1 MDRIKRKKP
10 EFRRIAAMI
19 MAAAMI
25 ISVIPFP
32 EGLFHVTAAAAVKMS
47 ATWTAANS
55 TLTDSDDA
63 EAASVKGG
71 KLTNDT
77 GDTIQ
82 ISGTATF
89 TKRDSDFLAN
99 NGVSLDIPVVEG
111 AKTCTL
117 TIVSYSDI
125 TESNANP
132 VLVSG
137 MENVKIT
144 RTGTGDWSTYTITG
158 TPDKNVSAVTLTMQ
172 KQEYFRSVQADSSTS
187 LAVTSAS
194 FAEGGD
200 TTAEW
205 TYSNGSVL
213 ASNSTSSIQNTTGTY
228 TNTDGDVL
236 YVDASTGKF
245 APSGSYIQINNTTKM
260 TVPVI
265 GDKAVLTAVVYKGGT
280 GTDISEVLDGTHLN
294 LTGTGLLK
302 AECISNVT
310 APEDSNSRK
319 VEIVCYLDGQEGE
332 LTLEVLTNT
341 YFKSLAISC
350 ETLDKAVIKGSV
362 TATGSIP
369 DGTAIVATNQT
380 TGLSYTGTIT
390 NGTYAIEVP
399 AESEEMTYE
408 LSVSDPEYQIAS
420 GVTTHTVSNASLSD
434 ITANLKLVKLS
445 TCVVTGSIS
454 GFADDYDI
462 SSLDVL
468 FKAAGETEY
477 VPEVTVDTKNKTYT
491 AKLEKN
497 MPYSVAL
504 QGVND
509 YELTAPAENVTYS
522 EDSTLNM
529 TAALKPTYQVSL
541 TLPDTPDLS
550 GKNITYTYVNQDD
563 GYTYIFSNKEAIS
576 LRNGTYLLQLSGDFL
591 AQPYYVKS
599 GSYVTV
605 AGEKAAQ
612 TLTFEEVTSWS
623 FVYSDDGNY
632 YQQSINRKTG
642 YYNGLYIDA
651 TTGKLEPNGT
661 TPNSAQFTT
670 GAKIV
675 VPVSG
680 KCTVSVEAYQP
691 QYALYTIGGTAAD
704 TTTAVSTYTYDSEEA
719 GTVEI
724 VSTGG
729 AYLSKISVVYAAKDV
744 EYVEQPEMPKTYD
757 YGTADSLVVQ
767 PTGQRLVVTQTGGT
781 LTGKESISDSVSY
794 FGFDETADINRLT
807 ADVTILECGT
817 SSSNGVFFGAFN
829 KNGIATAGIR
839 KGTELKM
846 IYSKSSSEMV
856 GAAGTLTGNVT
867 LGTRVRFELVKTD
880 EGLAISIT
888 PKDDKEQQI
897 VYKYSSTMLLQTDRK
912 IQPCP
917 MVLYLQGSRL

>member
-194 FAEGGD
+194 FADGGD

-213 ASNSTSSIQNTTGTY
+213 ASNSTSSIQKTTGTY

-310 APEDSNSRK
+310 APEDANSRK

-390 NGTYAIEVP
+390 NGTYAIEIP

-605 AGEKAAQ
+605 AGKKAAQ

-632 YQQSINRKTG
+632 YQQSINGITG

-691 QYALYTIGGTAAD
+691 QYALYTIGGTAAS
-704 TTTAVSTYTYDSEEA
+704 TAEAVSTYKYDSKDA

-724 VSTGG
+724 VSTGS
-729 AYLSKISVVYAAKDV
+729 AYIKSISVVYAAKDV

-856 GAAGTLTGNVT
+856 GAAGTLT
-867 LGTRVRFELVKTD
+867 
-880 EGLAISIT
+880 
-888 PKDDKEQQI
+888 
-897 VYKYSSTMLLQTDRK
+897 
-912 IQPCP
+912 
-917 MVLYLQGSRL
+917 

>member
-89 TKRDSDFLAN
+89 TKRNSDFLAN

-194 FAEGGD
+194 FADGGD

-205 TYSNGSVL
+205 TNSNGSVL
-213 ASNSTSSIQNTTGTY
+213 ASNSTSSIQKTTGTY

-310 APEDSNSRK
+310 APEDANSRK

-390 NGTYAIEVP
+390 NGMYAIEIP

-576 LRNGTYLLQLSGDFL
+576 LRDGTYLLQLSGDFL
-591 AQPYYVKS
+591 AQPYCVKS
-599 GSYVTV
+599 GLYVTV
-605 AGEKAAQ
+605 AGKKAAQ

-632 YQQSINRKTG
+632 YQQSINGTTG
-642 YYNGLYIDA
+642 YYNGLYVDA
-651 TTGKLEPNGT
+651 TAGKLVPNGS

-670 GAKIV
+670 GAKIS

-680 KCTVSVEAYQP
+680 KCTISVEAYQP

-757 YGTADSLVVQ
+757 YGTTDALVVQ

-794 FGFDETADINRLT
+794 FGFNETADINKLT

-829 KNGIATAGIR
+829 
-839 KGTELKM
+839 
-846 IYSKSSSEMV
+846 
-856 GAAGTLTGNVT
+856 
-867 LGTRVRFELVKTD
+867 
-880 EGLAISIT
+880 
-888 PKDDKEQQI
+888 
-897 VYKYSSTMLLQTDRK
+897 
-912 IQPCP
+912 
-917 MVLYLQGSRL
+917 